1 MPKLADE
8 NALPVDDIL
17 INTVIIHPDI
27 IRRLRKLHQDK
38 NIKEEPSFD
47 RFINSTQYI
56 DAVQWANEYGAL
68 RVAFICICAN
78 HDNTNGNEGATRKA
92 KIRKDY
98 DTLFGGNDT
107 EFEIIYDFWR
117 EVRCELIFSD
127 AGVEEPQ
134 TPSVGHHV
142 LLKQKGE
149 KSHVVYAAPEPD
161 NSGHA

>member
-47 RFINSTQYI
+47 GFINSTQDI
-56 DAVQWANEYGAL
+56 DAVEWAS
-68 RVAFICICAN
+68 
-78 HDNTNGNEGATRKA
+78 HDNTNENEGATRKA

-98 DTLFGGNDT
+98 YTLFGENDT